1 MKQVK
6 NNIKQIQEQMKP
18 IQEHLSQIQEQVK
31 PIQTYLSQIQEQM
44 KLQMDICLDDKT
56 LETIQEIHQEIEKYK
71 QLYSNVQMAD
81 FSILNQKVLNLFYV

>member
-1 MKQVK
+1 
-6 NNIKQIQEQMKP
+6 
-18 IQEHLSQIQEQVK
+18 
-31 PIQTYLSQIQEQM
+31 
-44 KLQMDICLDDKT
+44 MDICLDDKT